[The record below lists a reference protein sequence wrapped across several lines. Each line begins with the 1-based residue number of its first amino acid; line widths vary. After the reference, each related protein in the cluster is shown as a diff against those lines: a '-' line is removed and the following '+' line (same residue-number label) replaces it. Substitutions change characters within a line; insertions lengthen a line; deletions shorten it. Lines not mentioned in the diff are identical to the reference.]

1 MKAVIQRVA
10 KAEVSVAGEVVGTIG
25 RGLLVLL
32 GIAIG
37 DSEVEV
43 AALAEKTCLL
53 RIFEDTAGKM
63 NHSVQEVNGSVLV
76 VSNFTLLADVQRGR
90 RPSFEGAAP
99 PDRAEELYAQFVRRV
114 TAMGVPVATGRFG
127 ANMQVSLVNDG
138 PVTILLDTAR

>member
-10 KAEVSVAGEVVGTIG
+10 QAEVRVAGEVVGTIG

-32 GIAIG
+32 GIATA

-43 AALAEKTCLL
+43 AALAEKTCFL
-53 RIFEDTAGKM
+53 RIFEDIEGKM

-76 VSNFTLLADVQRGR
+76 VSNFTVMADAQRGR

-99 PDRAEELYAQFVRRV
+99 PDRAEDLYALFVRRV
-114 TAMGVPVATGRFG
+114 TALGVPVATGRFG